1 MPPFFEA
8 KLQIINMSLELKNV
22 EKKVGLET
30 HIYSTNLKLEK
41 NTINILLG
49 STLAGKT
56 TLMQI
61 MAGLDKPTSGE
72 IWFNGENVTGKEVQK
87 RNCSM
92 VYQQFINY
100 PNFTVFENIASPLK
114 IIGVKHDE
122 IKARVGKVAELLKLS
137 AMLNK
142 KPDELSGGQ
151 QQRTALAR
159 ALVKDSDLILLD
171 EPLANLDFKL
181 REELREEL
189 PKLFEDRDCI
199 VVYATTEPLDA
210 LMIGGNTATLLEG
223 NVIQYGKTINVYNKP
238 ENLISAK
245 VFSDPPMN
253 IAEIS
258 KSGEIFKIKDNN
270 IQWKSKV
277 KIKDGNYKLGI
288 RPHNITTY
296 KEGDNSVEIN
306 GKVLISE
313 LSGSESLIH
322 FTNGKLNW
330 VSLSNGIQQKN
341 IGENT
346 KLFMNVDE
354 FLYFDTNNRLVTNG

>member
-1 MPPFFEA
+1 
-8 KLQIINMSLELKNV
+8 MSLELKKV
-22 EKKVGLET
+22 EKKVGIDT
-30 HIYSTNLKLEK
+30 HIHPTSLKLEK
-41 NTINILLG
+41 NTINVLLG

-61 MAGLDKPTSGE
+61 MAGLDQPTSGE
-72 IWFNGENVTGKEVQK
+72 IWFNEKNVTGMKVQK

-100 PNFTVFENIASPLK
+100 PNYTVYENIASPLV
-114 IIGVKHDE
+114 ITNVNSDE
-122 IKARVGKVAELLKLS
+122 IKQRVGKVAELLKLS

-159 ALVKDSDLILLD
+159 ALVKESDLILLD

-199 VVYATTEPLDA
+199 VVYATTEPSDA

-223 NVIQYGKTINVYNKP
+223 KVIQYGKTLEVYNKP

-253 IAEIS
+253 IAKVK
-258 KSGEIFKIKDNN
+258 KSGDTCKLIDNSV
-270 IQWKSKV
+270 QWKASG
-277 KIKDGNYKLGI
+277 KIKDGTYKIGI

-296 KEGDNSVEIN
+296 KEGNNSIEIN
-306 GKVLISE
+306 GRVQISE

-322 FTNGKLNW
+322 FTNGN
-330 VSLSNGIQQKN
+330 
-341 IGENT
+341 
-346 KLFMNVDE
+346 
-354 FLYFDTNNRLVTNG
+354 

>member
-1 MPPFFEA
+1 
-8 KLQIINMSLELKNV
+8 MSLELKDV
-22 EKKVGLET
+22 EKKVGIET
-30 HIYSTNLKLEK
+30 HIHSTNLKLEK
-41 NTINILLG
+41 NTINVLLG

-61 MAGLDKPTSGE
+61 MAGLDKPTTGE

-114 IIGVKHDE
+114 ITGIKTNE
-122 IKARVGKVAELLKLS
+122 IKERVGKVAELLKLS

-199 VVYATTEPLDA
+199 VVYL
-210 LMIGGNTATLLEG
+210 
-223 NVIQYGKTINVYNKP
+223 
-238 ENLISAK
+238 
-245 VFSDPPMN
+245 
-253 IAEIS
+253 
-258 KSGEIFKIKDNN
+258 
-270 IQWKSKV
+270 
-277 KIKDGNYKLGI
+277 
-288 RPHNITTY
+288 
-296 KEGDNSVEIN
+296 
-306 GKVLISE
+306 
-313 LSGSESLIH
+313 SLIH
-322 FTNGKLNW
+322 
-330 VSLSNGIQQKN
+330 I
-341 IGENT
+341 
-346 KLFMNVDE
+346 
-354 FLYFDTNNRLVTNG
+354 

>member
-1 MPPFFEA
+1 
-8 KLQIINMSLELKNV
+8 MSLELKNV
-22 EKKVGLET
+22 EKKIGLDT
-30 HIYSTNLKLEK
+30 HIYPTNLKLKK

-49 STLAGKT
+49 PTLSGKT

-61 MAGLDKPTSGE
+61 MAGLDKPTTGE
-72 IWFNGENVTGKEVQK
+72 IWFDEKNVTGMKVQK
-87 RNCSM
+87 RNVSM

-100 PNFTVFENIASPLK
+100 PNFTVYENIASPLK
-114 IIGVKHDE
+114 ITGINSDK
-122 IKARVGKVAELLKLS
+122 IKQRVGKVAELLKLS
-137 AMLNK
+137 GMLNK
-142 KPDELSGGQ
+142 KPNELSGGQ

-199 VVYATTEPLDA
+199 VVYATTEPSEA
-210 LMIGGNTATLLEG
+210 LLLGGNTATLLNG
-223 NVIQYGKTINVYNKP
+223 KVIQYGKTLDVYNKP
-238 ENLISAK
+238 NSLVSAQ

-253 IAEIS
+253 IT
-258 KSGEIFKIKDNN
+258 KIKKTGENCSFLDNSVN
-270 IQWKSKV
+270 WKTKI
-277 KIKDGNYKLGI
+277 KIKDGEYKVGI

-296 KEGDNSVEIN
+296 KEGNNSLEIK

-322 FTNGKLNW
+322 FTKGDLSW
-330 VSLSNGIQQKN
+330 VSLSNGIFQRN
-341 IGENT
+341 VGDE
-346 KLFMNVDE
+346 MNLYMNADE
-354 FLYFDTNNRLVTNG
+354 FIYFDDNERLVVNG

>member
-1 MPPFFEA
+1 
-8 KLQIINMSLELKNV
+8 MSLELKNV
-22 EKKVGLET
+22 EKKVGLNT
-30 HIYSTNLKLEK
+30 HIYPTNLKLEK

-72 IWFNGENVTGKEVQK
+72 IWFNNKNVTGMKVQK
-87 RNCSM
+87 RNVSM

-100 PNFTVFENIASPLK
+100 PNFTVYDNIASPLK
-114 IIGVKHDE
+114 ITGVSSDE
-122 IKARVGKVAELLKLS
+122 TKQRVGKVAELLKLS
-137 AMLNK
+137 GMLDK
-142 KPDELSGGQ
+142 KPNELSGGQ

-189 PKLFEDRDCI
+189 PKLFENRDCI
-199 VVYATTEPLDA
+199 VVYATIEPSEA
-210 LMIGGNTATLLEG
+210 LLLGGNTATLQEG
-223 NVIQYGKTINVYNKP
+223 KIIQYGKTLDTYNKP
-238 ENLISAK
+238 NSLVSAQ

-253 IAEIS
+253 IAKIK
-258 KSGEIFKIKDNN
+258 KSGDQCSFLQND
-270 IQWKSKV
+270 IQWKTKLN
-277 KIKDGNYKLGI
+277 IKDGEYKVGI

-296 KEGDNSVEIN
+296 KEGNNTLEIK

-313 LSGSESLIH
+313 ISGSESLIH
-322 FTNGKLNW
+322 FTNGNLNW
-330 VSLSNGIQQKN
+330 VSLSNGVFQKN
-341 IGENT
+341 VGDEMNLYMNT
-346 KLFMNVDE
+346 DE
-354 FLYFDTNNRLVTNG
+354 FVYFDHNERLVSNG

>member
-1 MPPFFEA
+1 
-8 KLQIINMSLELKNV
+8 MSLELKNV
-22 EKKVGLET
+22 EKKVGTET

-41 NTINILLG
+41 NTINVLLG

-72 IWFNGENVTGKEVQK
+72 IWFNDENVTGKAVQK

-114 IIGVKHDE
+114 ITGVKPDE
-122 IKARVGKVAELLKLS
+122 IKERVGKVAELLKLS

-223 NVIQYGKTINVYNKP
+223 NVIQYGKTLNVYKKP
-238 ENLISAK
+238 ENLTSAK

-258 KSGEIFKIKDNN
+258 KSGEMIKLKDNDV
-270 IQWKSKV
+270 QWKSNV
-277 KIKDGNYKLGI
+277 QIKDGNYKIGI

-296 KEGDNSVEIN
+296 REGDNSVEIN

>member
-1 MPPFFEA
+1 
-8 KLQIINMSLELKNV
+8 MSLELKNV
-22 EKKVGLET
+22 EKKIGLDT

-41 NTINILLG
+41 NTINILLVP
-49 STLAGKT
+49 TLSGKT

-61 MAGLDKPTSGE
+61 MAGLDKPTNGE
-72 IWFNGENVTGKEVQK
+72 IWFNEKNVTGMKVQK
-87 RNCSM
+87 RNVSM

-100 PNFTVFENIASPLK
+100 PNFTVYDNIASPLK
-114 IIGVKHDE
+114 ITGVSSDE
-122 IKARVGKVAELLKLS
+122 IKQRVGKVAELLKLS

-142 KPDELSGGQ
+142 KPNELSGGQ

-199 VVYATTEPLDA
+199 VGYATTAPSEA
-210 LMIGGNTATLLEG
+210 LLLGGNTATLLEG
-223 NVIQYGKTINVYNKP
+223 KVIQYGKTLDVYNKP
-238 ENLISAK
+238 NSLVSAQ

-253 IAEIS
+253 ITKIK
-258 KSGEIFKIKDNN
+258 KSGESCSFLDNSVNWKTKI
-270 IQWKSKV
+270 
-277 KIKDGNYKLGI
+277 KIKDGEYKVGI

-296 KEGDNSVEIN
+296 KEGNNSLEIK

-322 FTNGKLNW
+322 FTRGNLNW
-330 VSLSNGIQQKN
+330 VSLSNGVFQKN
-341 IGENT
+341 VGDEM
-346 KLFMNVDE
+346 KLYMNADE
-354 FLYFDTNNRLVTNG
+354 FIYFDENERLVING